1 MELEVKTTEI
11 ISNVM
16 GEEAIPMTIDN
27 ENIKYIIRS
36 LTNIYPNKVLACLRE
51 YSCNGLDSHIVA
63 GQTRPVE
70 VTLPS
75 SFNPNFVVQDWG
87 TGMGRYELEKIYGV
101 YGASTKRKSKDTI
114 GAFGLGSKSALTL
127 VDSFNLVS
135 VKDGRKFTAIVN
147 KNSEGVGQLK
157 ILSEVATTEP
167 NGVKVT
173 IPAAKPAEFSHLAKT
188 FFMSWKPGTVL
199 VNGEE
204 PMMLESD
211 NFERVGDIGY
221 ISRASRSGYGQR
233 GSLTVS
239 MGGVCYKVGSLSF
252 EQQQAVYGANT
263 SYHLRQQEIIL
274 NAPLG
279 DVELVPSRE
288 EVEMSDKTLDFIEKR
303 TKELIREF
311 LSSIKKKIDTAP
323 TRMEAIRLVEQF
335 PFAYSRSEYT
345 WQGNPIPAHV
355 DTTWAHWS
363 YSSHSNR
370 KTKYADH
377 DAQLKLTT
385 EKEPCVLIDTEGA
398 TIETSTIMRHLKTWA
413 KAENIMLSTVY
424 IGRKPAVV
432 DPWMQAMIDE
442 RLLIVESA
450 TDVAEKAKA
459 YNKANRKAREVSTEP
474 RDTLRYPAYTV
485 KNVGDVKTVELD
497 HMTVAEI
504 KKMDET
510 IYFLDQD
517 TVNLGG
523 LRGMDFSSGD
533 AVLRNVIRNYLP
545 AGSTLVVISNS
556 RKSESFVKRLGDMDV
571 RDVMGLI
578 EEKITAEL
586 RREVSLADELT
597 ERIAAMNNA
606 RIFKKF
612 AGKEIDSE
620 VFSAVVK
627 NLVDGKT
634 DTGLMAT
641 YKDAYNFLGWYE
653 DHANKIRYNGG
664 EVKPTDSNMVRNFI
678 AHYPLFSLAVA
689 GLSYNGAIT
698 DEVVD
703 ALVEYLNKAHAE
715 KGEFSL

>member
-16 GEEAIPMTIDN
+16 GEAAIPMTIDN
-27 ENIKYIIRS
+27 DNIKYIIRS

-51 YSCNGLDSHIVA
+51 YSCNALDSHIVA
-63 GQTRPVE
+63 KQTRPVE

-101 YGASTKRKSKDTI
+101 YGASTKRKSNDTI

-127 VDSFNLVS
+127 VESFNLVS
-135 VKDGRKFTAIVN
+135 IKDGRKFTAIIN

-173 IPAAKPAEFSHLAKT
+173 IPAAKPAEFAHLAKT

-199 VNGEE
+199 VNGAE
-204 PMMLESD
+204 PLMLESD

-233 GSLTVS
+233 GNLTVS
-239 MGGVCYKVGSLSF
+239 MGGVCYKVGDLSYD
-252 EQQQAVYGANT
+252 QQQAIYGNNVN
-263 SYHLRQQEIIL
+263 YHLRQQEIIL

-279 DVELVPSRE
+279 DVEIVPSRE
-288 EVEMSDKTLDFIEKR
+288 SVEMSDKTLDFIQKR
-303 TKELIREF
+303 TQELIRVF
-311 LSSIKKKIDTAP
+311 LDSIKKKIDSAP
-323 TRMEAIRLVEQF
+323 TRLDAVRLVEEF

-355 DTTWAHWS
+355 DTTWAQWS
-363 YSSHSNR
+363 YNSYNSR
-370 KTKYADH
+370 KHKAADK
-377 DAQLKLTT
+377 DAKLHLTMD
-385 EKEPCVLIDTEGA
+385 KEPCVLIDTDGA
-398 TIETSTIMRHLKTWA
+398 NIETSTIMRHLKSWA
-413 KAENIMLSTVY
+413 TSQAITLSTVY
-424 IGRKPAVV
+424 IGRKPAIV

-442 RLLIVESA
+442 KRLIIETA
-450 TDVAEKAKA
+450 TDMAEKAKA
-459 YNKANRKAREVSTEP
+459 YNRENRKARAVSTEP
-474 RDTLRYPAYTV
+474 RDTLRYPAYKV
-485 KNVGDVKTVELD
+485 ESALSVELD
-497 HMTVAEI
+497 HLTVAEI
-504 KKMDET
+504 KELDNT

-523 LRGMDFSSGD
+523 LRGMDFASGD
-533 AVLRNVIRNYLP
+533 ATLRGVAKKYLP
-545 AGSTLVVISNS
+545 AGSTLVVISNN

-571 RDVMGLI
+571 QDVMSVV
-578 EEKITAEL
+578 EAKITADL
-586 RREVSLADELT
+586 RAEVSLADELT
-597 ERIAAMNNA
+597 ERISAMNNA

-612 AGKEIDSE
+612 DGKEIDSE

-634 DTGLMAT
+634 ETGLMTT

-653 DHANKIRYNGG
+653 DRANKVRYNGE

-678 AHYPLFSLAVA
+678 AHYPLFALAVA
-689 GLSYNGAIT
+689 GLSYNGVMT
-698 DEVVD
+698 EEVVD
-703 ALVEYLNKAHAE
+703 ALVEYINKVHAE